1 MMKKLG
7 LGINS
12 KIEVLFDKVIYK
24 STIQD
29 INYEKENMLIAI
41 PVMDGVYLT
50 LNAEDVIEQ
59 IFYDRKGN
67 VFKYNTKIIKRVIDN
82 KIPFYEITFPYN
94 TEKIQRRDYV
104 RVNTAESIEYKLEEK
119 FKKYEKDEKPY
130 EKGLLLDLS
139 GGGMRFKASNELSH
153 GNVIIANVKYDDEN
167 IEVKGKIVRIEK
179 TDDKK
184 YIYGIAFMDLS
195 NSTREKIIR
204 LVFTIMRKQRER
216 V

>member
-1 MMKKLG
+1 MKRLE

-12 KIEVLFDKVIYK
+12 KIEVLFDKIIYK

-41 PVMDGVYLT
+41 PVTEGMYLT
-50 LNAEDVIEQ
+50 LNAEDVIDQ
-59 IFYDRKGN
+59 IFYDKKGN
-67 VFKYNTKIIKRVIDN
+67 VFKYNTKIIKRVSDN
-82 KIPFYEITFPYN
+82 KIPFYETTFPYN
-94 TEKIQRRDYV
+94 IQKIQRRDYV

-119 FKKYEKDEKPY
+119 SGKNEKDEKPY
-130 EKGLLLDLS
+130 EKGILLDLS
-139 GGGMRFKASNELSH
+139 GGGMRFKANKEMSH
-153 GNVIIANVKYDDEN
+153 GNIINANVKYEN
-167 IEVKGKIVRIEK
+167 EKLEVKGKVVRVEK

-184 YIYGIAFMDLS
+184 YIYGIAFMGIS
-195 NSTREKIIR
+195 NSAREKIIR

>member
-1 MMKKLG
+1 MKKLE

-12 KIEVLFDKVIYK
+12 KIEVLFDKVVYK

-29 INYEKENMLIAI
+29 INHEKESMLIAI

-59 IFYDRKGN
+59 IFYDKKGN
-67 VFKYNTKIIKRVIDN
+67 VFKYNTEIIKRVSDN

-94 TEKIQRRDYV
+94 IEKIQRRDYV
-104 RVNTAESIEYKLEEK
+104 RVNTTESIEYKLEEK
-119 FKKYEKDEKPY
+119 LKKYEKDEKPY
-130 EKGLLLDLS
+130 EKGILLDLS
-139 GGGMRFKASNELSH
+139 GGGMRFKASKEFSY
-153 GNVIIANVKYDDEN
+153 GNIINANVKYEDVS
-167 IEVKGKIVRIEK
+167 IEVKGKIVRLEK

-184 YIYGIAFMDLS
+184 YIYGISFMDIS
-195 NSTREKIIR
+195 NSAREKIIR